1 MPMASPKPP
10 NPSIEKPSIEEKP
23 PNIPGMES
31 LPIGGKPPKGNPPNA
46 PWMES
51 LPIGGKPPKG
61 NPPKVPDLKLA
72 FCSSVTNNSGYFL
85 KWRSTYGWSN
95 FACASMYLPM
105 ASSLNNPFLNSLY
118 RFLTALRN
126 DGSCNNRCHRAGVGW
141 VLPPSKHHAS
151 MLFALQKLQLP

>member
-1 MPMASPKPP
+1 MESLPIGGKPP
-10 NPSIEKPSIEEKP
+10 KGKP
-23 PNIPGMES
+23 PKALGMES

-46 PWMES
+46 PGMES

-105 ASSLNNPFLNSLY
+105 ASSLNIPFLNSLY

-151 MLFALQKLQLP
+151 MLLALQKLQLP